1 MKKSLYR
8 IFSLLLPVLL
18 LTTASVYAAEPSDMG
33 IQPLSSDYLREVNGY
48 VETTSNGTVR
58 VYFIV
63 AGTGIMDSIGA
74 ATITLQ
80 QSSNGSSWTT
90 LKTFTSASYPNMLA
104 SNKQIHSSYVSYEGS
119 SDMYY
124 RAYITATASKGGG
137 SDLMRILVT

>member
-33 IQPLSSDYLREVNGY
+33 IQPLSSDYLRKADGFIN
-48 VETTSNGTVR
+48 TTDEGLVRIYFTVTGTE
-58 VYFIV
+58 
-63 AGTGIMDSIGA
+63 IMDTIGA
-74 ATITLQ
+74 TTITLQ
-80 QSSNGSSWTT
+80 QSSNGSSWSTT
-90 LKTFTSASYPNMLA
+90 KIFTSASYPNMLA
-104 SNKQIHSSYVSYEGS
+104 SDKLIYSSYVSYEGS

-137 SDLMRILVT
+137 SDLIRFLVT